1 MKIRATAFLCTL
13 LFAVGLLAQYPA
25 TQPNQSQ
32 PGMSQA
38 PQTAQ
43 PSQATPP
50 SQTTPSTQSNP
61 SAQPPSQGQAQGSNI
76 DEQVKIL
83 SSELNLTA
91 DQQDKVKNILTDQHQ
106 QAMSVVQDTAM
117 SRDDKLNKIHSLRE
131 TTISKVRQILTAQQQ
146 PKFDEMI
153 ANMRQRQEGGAPSG
167 ATSPG
172 NNPPASTPPGA
183 TPGSTPP
190 TGQPPAGMPPASGR
204 PPQ

>member
-43 PSQATPP
+43 PPQATPP
-50 SQTTPSTQSNP
+50 SQTTPSTQS
-61 SAQPPSQGQAQGSNI
+61 QPPSQGQAQGSNI
-76 DEQVKIL
+76 DDQVKIL
-83 SSELNLTA
+83 SSELNLTP

-183 TPGSTPP
+183 TPPA
-190 TGQPPAGMPPASGR
+190 GQPPAGMPPASGR

>member
-1 MKIRATAFLCTL
+1 MKIRATVFLCTV
-13 LFAVGLLAQYPA
+13 LFAVGLFAQYPA

-32 PGMSQA
+32 PGMSQP
-38 PQTAQ
+38 PQT
-43 PSQATPP
+43 TPP
-50 SQTTPSTQSNP
+50 SQSTPSAP
-61 SAQPPSQGQAQGSNI
+61 SGQQGQPPSQGQSQGSNI

-83 SSELNLTA
+83 SNELNLTP
-91 DQQDKVKNILTDQHQ
+91 DQQDKVKTILTDQHQ
-106 QAMSVVQDTAM
+106 QAMTVVQDNAM

-153 ANMRQRQEGGAPSG
+153 ANMRQRQEGGAPPSG

-183 TPGSTPP
+183 TPP